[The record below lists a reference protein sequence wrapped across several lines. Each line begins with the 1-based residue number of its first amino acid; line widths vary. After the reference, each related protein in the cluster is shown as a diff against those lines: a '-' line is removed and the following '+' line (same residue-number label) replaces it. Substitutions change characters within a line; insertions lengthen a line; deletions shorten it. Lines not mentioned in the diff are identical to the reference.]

1 MQSRMSRR
9 TGLVLNGFEVRSGTK
24 RITYPDRY
32 MGKNGKDMWER
43 VMGLLDD
50 PKAFNAAA

>member
-1 MQSRMSRR
+1 MHGRG
-9 TGLVLNGFEVRSGTK
+9 GLVLNGFEVRSGTK

-32 MGKNGKDMWER
+32 IGKKGKDMWER